1 MKEVKPQMWED
12 VLKQLK
18 GVSVANES
26 ELGVSDILTSVQ
38 DSLSNIVSYEA
49 ADKPQIKVS
58 NLTRE
63 HLRKVLTVFMGSG
76 AYREDGTEY
85 LTPYT
90 HQGTGTVNTLVL
102 SLLSIIADI
111 KENVIYNE
119 DPKLL
124 ELLLI
129 DRTKTTNEDVHNIMW
144 ATDNYAPM
152 GQGYQEWDE
161 INIERIT
168 GENGMLLRPR
178 VNKSKAEQEY
188 RSRDKA
194 EVFTPA
200 WICNKQNNLIDAAW
214 FSGTSPFNIENDDNT
229 WESATGKIP
238 FPTPDGKTWQDYVK
252 DTRLEM
258 ACGEAPYLVS
268 RYGVV
273 SGMDIPI
280 KERIGILDRK
290 LRVVSENVDNVREW
304 IKWATIAY
312 QNTYGFE
319 WQGDNLLLARE
330 AMLYTFFD
338 YYKEKFGKTPAQL
351 QGEKI
356 AEIIS
361 WNLWQMDGLKGVIPG
376 SCYEE
381 VQEEFNLIG
390 ESKKTITKCTG
401 CEKGDITKHN
411 GIYCILKDW
420 EKGKTVR
427 FIDLLNK

>member
-1 MKEVKPQMWED
+1 M
-12 VLKQLK
+12 
-18 GVSVANES
+18 
-26 ELGVSDILTSVQ
+26 SDNS
-38 DSLSNIVSYEA
+38 
-49 ADKPQIKVS
+49 
-58 NLTRE
+58 
-63 HLRKVLTVFMGSG
+63 
-76 AYREDGTEY
+76 
-85 LTPYT
+85 
-90 HQGTGTVNTLVL
+90 
-102 SLLSIIADI
+102 DI

-238 FPTPDGKTWQDYVK
+238 FPTTAGKTWQDYVK

-280 KERIGILDRK
+280 KERIGVLDRK

-330 AMLYTFFD
+330 AVTNMIIHADFMVNGLLRI
-338 YYKEKFGKTPAQL
+338 EKYDDRIVLTNP
-351 QGEKI
+351 
-356 AEIIS
+356 
-361 WNLWQMDGLKGVIPG
+361 GLLKLPLEQIYHG
-376 SCYEE
+376 
-381 VQEEFNLIG
+381 G
-390 ESKKTITKCTG
+390 ESKARNQRMQNMFRMIGYGENLGSGFPLILNAWNEKHWLKPELQEQPELMQVKLTLHVQPDPINDPINGPINGSIKLTERQELILQMFAEDKSLSRERI
-401 CEKGDITKHN
+401 CEKTGLSDGTIKRE
-411 GIYCILKDW
+411 IAFLKKSGYL
-420 EKGKTVR
+420 ERVGSLKTGYWKVNSR
-427 FIDLLNK
+427 FTRSVSRSDV

>member
-1 MKEVKPQMWED
+1 
-12 VLKQLK
+12 
-18 GVSVANES
+18 
-26 ELGVSDILTSVQ
+26 
-38 DSLSNIVSYEA
+38 
-49 ADKPQIKVS
+49 
-58 NLTRE
+58 
-63 HLRKVLTVFMGSG
+63 
-76 AYREDGTEY
+76 
-85 LTPYT
+85 
-90 HQGTGTVNTLVL
+90 
-102 SLLSIIADI
+102 
-111 KENVIYNE
+111 
-119 DPKLL
+119 
-124 ELLLI
+124 
-129 DRTKTTNEDVHNIMW
+129 
-144 ATDNYAPM
+144 
-152 GQGYQEWDE
+152 
-161 INIERIT
+161 
-168 GENGMLLRPR
+168 
-178 VNKSKAEQEY
+178 
-188 RSRDKA
+188 
-194 EVFTPA
+194 
-200 WICNKQNNLIDAAW
+200 
-214 FSGTSPFNIENDDNT
+214 
-229 WESATGKIP
+229 
-238 FPTPDGKTWQDYVK
+238 
-252 DTRLEM
+252 
-258 ACGEAPYLVS
+258 
-268 RYGVV
+268 
-273 SGMDIPI
+273 MDIPI